1 MTNIYY
7 NNNYLLSGLLSTSN
21 AFRFGVN
28 SFCVY
33 TLLSISDDF
42 DMLLFND
49 DVDDDKG
56 NDIDVDTNCFL
67 ISLFVDPNC
76 VLRARLPPIL
86 ITLN

>member
-1 MTNIYY
+1 MMNSYY
-7 NNNYLLSGLLSTSN
+7 NNVYLLSGLLSTSN
-21 AFRFGVN
+21 AFRLGVN

-42 DMLLFND
+42 DMLLCND

-67 ISLFVDPNC
+67 ISLFVDPN
-76 VLRARLPPIL
+76 
-86 ITLN
+86 